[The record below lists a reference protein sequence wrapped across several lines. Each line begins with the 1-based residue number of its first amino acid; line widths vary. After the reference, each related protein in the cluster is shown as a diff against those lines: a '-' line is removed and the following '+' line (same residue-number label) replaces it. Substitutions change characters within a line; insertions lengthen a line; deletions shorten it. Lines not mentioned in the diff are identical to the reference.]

1 MTAGPAPTQ
10 HPTGTVDGAPPAPGT
25 RAPAEQAL
33 LAALSV
39 PDKVRL
45 LTGAANWRTHGAP
58 AIGLRPM
65 IVSDGPSGV
74 RGVTKDERH
83 PSTSLPCSSA
93 TGATWDTELITEL
106 AVALGA
112 EARGKGVDV
121 LLAPTI
127 NLMRTPLGGRGFE
140 CFSEDP
146 VLTARM
152 AVAFITGLQSAGVAA
167 TVKHFVGNDSETE
180 RWTYDVIVSE
190 QVLREL
196 YMAPFE
202 ACVTEAGSALVMAA
216 YNKVNGTP
224 ATEHPWL
231 LRKILKGEW
240 EFGGVVVSD
249 WSAARTT
256 VATAVA
262 GLDLAMPGP
271 DGPWGADLVQAVLDG
286 VIPESVIDDK
296 VARIMRLARRVGALA
311 APDGRE
317 AAAVSGGPAAGNGGP
332 VPDGNGSPVPA
343 GRPVL
348 DAGPVLDGGPV
359 LGADPVLDAGAVPD
373 GAPAG
378 NRAVLMD
385 PQLVRRVAAA
395 SFVLLRNEGPVLP
408 FDPGRVGSIAL
419 IGPNAVYPV
428 IQGGGS
434 AIVAPVTVST
444 PAVALP
450 AALAGQA
457 TVTVAPGCRTW
468 TTVPEPV
475 AGSIRD
481 PLTGEP
487 GLRLEFRAGDGTLI
501 RHEHRI
507 STQLTWWDEGL
518 PPGVGWGEDGTIAL
532 LTRFRADVT
541 GQHLIGVAGVGHL
554 TLTVDGVVV
563 ADTVTPVPA
572 DPVQTMT
579 RPGEVRAAVR
589 LQAGQEADVRLDFHP
604 AAGIDAPLAVSL
616 GIAAD
621 DDEDTMIAE
630 AMRAAADSAAA
641 VVVVGSAG
649 AAESEGFD
657 RETLALPGRQDE
669 LVTRIA
675 AVNPRTV
682 VVVNAGMPVLMPW
695 ADDVAAVIYAWL
707 PGQAMGEALADVLL
721 GRVEPGGRLP
731 VTLPARESD
740 CPVLHAVPRDGRID
754 YAEGLLIGYRGY
766 DAAGIIPRFAFG
778 HGLGYTQWA
787 YESVSLDGPGPA
799 PGEDARVRVAVR
811 NTGSRPGREI
821 VQAYVASPVARAGR
835 PARVLGAFAAVSAAP
850 GERAEVVLTVPARA
864 FAVWDPAAGGWAWP
878 PGTFTV
884 EVGRSSRDLRLEMP
898 VTGRR

>member
-1 MTAGPAPTQ
+1 MTTGPAHT
-10 HPTGTVDGAPPAPGT
+10 HATTTVSDAAPAPGT
-25 RAPAEQAL
+25 QAPAERAL

-39 PDKVRL
+39 QDKVRL
-45 LTGAANWRTHGAP
+45 LTGAANWRMHGSP

-83 PSTSLPCSSA
+83 PSTSLPCPSA
-93 TGATWDTELITEL
+93 CGATWDTELITEL
-106 AVALGA
+106 AAALGE
-112 EARGKGVDV
+112 EARGKDVHV

-167 TVKHFVGNDSETE
+167 TAKHFVGNDSETE
-180 RWTYDVIVSE
+180 RWTYDAVISE

-196 YMAPFE
+196 YLAPFE
-202 ACVTEAGSALVMAA
+202 ACVREAGTALVMAA

-240 EFGGVVVSD
+240 GFEGVVVSD
-249 WSAARTT
+249 WSAARST

-271 DGPWGADLVQAVLDG
+271 DGPWGPDLVQAVLDG
-286 VIPESVIDDK
+286 VVPETDIDDK
-296 VARIMRLARRVGALA
+296 VTRIMRLARRVGALV
-311 APDGRE
+311 APDGQE
-317 AAAVSGGPAAGNGGP
+317 GAAGNGGP
-332 VPDGNGSPVPA
+332 VPAGNGGPVPDS
-343 GRPVL
+343 GS
-348 DAGPVLDGGPV
+348 VLDGS
-359 LGADPVLDAGAVPD
+359 PD
-373 GAPAG
+373 GGPARD
-378 NRAVLMD
+378 RAALVD
-385 PQLVRRVAAA
+385 PRLVRRVAAA
-395 SFVLLRNEGPVLP
+395 SFVLLRNEGQALP
-408 FDPGRVGSIAL
+408 FDAGRIGSIAL

-468 TTVPEPV
+468 VTVPEPV

-487 GLRLEFRAGDGTLI
+487 GLRLEFRDGDGTLI
-501 RHEHRI
+501 GDEHRI
-507 STQLTWWDEGL
+507 STQLAWWDEGL
-518 PPGVGWGEDGTIAL
+518 PPGVGWGEDGTIVVR
-532 LTRFRADVT
+532 TRFRAT
-541 GQHLIGVAGVGHL
+541 AAGPHLIGAAGVGHL
-554 TLTVDGVVV
+554 TLTVDGTVV
-563 ADTVTPVPA
+563 ADRVTPMPD

-579 RPGEVRAAVR
+579 RPGEVRAVVDLR
-589 LQAGQEADVRLDFHP
+589 AGQETEVRLDFQP
-604 AAGIDAPLAVSL
+604 ADGVDAPLAVSL

-621 DDEDTMIAE
+621 EDEDTMIAE
-630 AMRAAADSAAA
+630 AVRAATHAAAA
-641 VVVVGSAG
+641 VVIVGSAEAG
-649 AAESEGFD
+649 ESEGFD
-657 RETLALPGRQDE
+657 RATLALPGRQDE
-669 LVTRIA
+669 LVARVA

-721 GRVEPGGRLP
+721 GRAEPGGRLP

-740 CPVLHAVPRDGRID
+740 SPVLHVVPRDGRVD
-754 YAEGLLIGYRGY
+754 YAEGLLVGYRGY
-766 DAAGIIPRFAFG
+766 DAAGIAPMFAFG

-787 YESVSLDGPGPA
+787 YESASVDGPA
-799 PGEDARVRVAVR
+799 PAPSEDVRIRVVVR
-811 NTGSRPGREI
+811 NIGPRPGREI
-821 VQAYVASPVARAGR
+821 VQAYVAGPMAGAGR
-835 PARVLGAFAAVSAAP
+835 PVRVLGAFGTAAAAP
-850 GERAEVVLTVPARA
+850 GERADVVLTVPARA
-864 FAVWDPAAGGWAWP
+864 MAVWDQAAGGWAWP
-878 PGTFTV
+878 RGTFMI
-884 EVGRSSRDLRLEMP
+884 EVGRSSRDLRLG
-898 VTGRR
+898 VTVTVG

>member
-1 MTAGPAPTQ
+1 MTTGPAHTDHPTRTVSGAAPTAGPP
-10 HPTGTVDGAPPAPGT
+10 
-25 RAPAEQAL
+25 APAERAL
-33 LAALSV
+33 LTALPV
-39 PDKVRL
+39 QDKVRL
-45 LTGAANWRTHGAP
+45 LTGAANWRIHGSP

-83 PSTSLPCSSA
+83 PSTSLPCPSA
-93 TGATWDTELITEL
+93 CGATWDTELIAEL
-106 AVALGA
+106 AAALGE
-112 EARGKGVDV
+112 EARGKDVHV

-167 TVKHFVGNDSETE
+167 TAKHFVGNDSETE
-180 RWTYDVIVSE
+180 RWTYDAVISE

-196 YMAPFE
+196 YLAPFE
-202 ACVTEAGSALVMAA
+202 ACVREAGTALVMAA

-240 EFGGVVVSD
+240 GFEGVVVSD
-249 WSAARTT
+249 WSAARST

-286 VIPESVIDDK
+286 VVPETDIDDK

-311 APDGRE
+311 APDGL
-317 AAAVSGGPAAGNGGP
+317 VGVG
-332 VPDGNGSPVPA
+332 PVPA
-343 GRPVL
+343 GNG
-348 DAGPVLDGGPV
+348 GPVLDGGPAPD
-359 LGADPVLDAGAVPD
+359 GGPVPD
-373 GAPAG
+373 GVSVLDGSPGPDGEPARD
-378 NRAVLMD
+378 RAALMD
-385 PQLVRRVAAA
+385 PRLVRRAAAA
-395 SFVLLRNEGPVLP
+395 SFVLLRNEGQVLP
-408 FDPGRVGSIAL
+408 FDAGRIGSIAL

-468 TTVPEPV
+468 ATVPEPV

-487 GLRLEFRAGDGTLI
+487 GLRLEFRDGDGALI
-501 RHEHRI
+501 GDEHRI
-507 STQLTWWDEGL
+507 STQLAWWDEGL
-518 PPGVGWGEDGTIAL
+518 PPGVGWGEDGTIAVR
-532 LTRFRADVT
+532 TRFRASAA
-541 GQHLIGVAGVGHL
+541 GPHLIGAAGVGHL
-554 TLTVDGVVV
+554 TLTVDGTVV
-563 ADTVTPVPA
+563 ADRVTPVPD

-579 RPGEVRAAVR
+579 RPGEVRAVVD
-589 LQAGQEADVRLDFHP
+589 LWDGQETEVRLDFQP
-604 AAGIDAPLAVSL
+604 ADGVDAPLAISL

-621 DDEDTMIAE
+621 EDEDTMIAE
-630 AMRAAADSAAA
+630 AVTAAARAAAA
-641 VVVVGSAG
+641 VVVVGSAE

-669 LVTRIA
+669 LVTRVA

-695 ADDVAAVIYAWL
+695 ADDVAAIIYAWL

-721 GRVEPGGRLP
+721 GRAEPGGRLP

-740 CPVLHAVPRDGRID
+740 SPVLHVVPRDGRVD

-766 DAAGIIPRFAFG
+766 DAAGIAPMFAFG

-787 YESVSLDGPGPA
+787 YESASVDGPGPA
-799 PGEDARVRVAVR
+799 PGEDVRIRVAVR

-821 VQAYVASPVARAGR
+821 VQAYVAGPVAGAGR
-835 PARVLGAFAAVSAAP
+835 PVRVLGAFGTAAAAP
-850 GERAEVVLTVPARA
+850 GERADVLLTVPARVL
-864 FAVWDPAAGGWAWP
+864 AVWDQAAGGWAWP
-878 PGTFTV
+878 RGTFTI
-884 EVGRSSRDLRLEMP
+884 EVGRSSRDLRLG
-898 VTGRR
+898 VALTVG

>member
-1 MTAGPAPTQ
+1 MTTGPAHT
-10 HPTGTVDGAPPAPGT
+10 HATSTVSEAAPAPGT
-25 RAPAEQAL
+25 QAPGTQAPAERAL

-39 PDKVRL
+39 QDKVRL
-45 LTGAANWRTHGAP
+45 LTGAANWRMHGSP

-83 PSTSLPCSSA
+83 PSTSLPCPSA
-93 TGATWDTELITEL
+93 CGATWDTELITEL
-106 AVALGA
+106 AAALGE
-112 EARGKGVDV
+112 EARGKDVHV

-167 TVKHFVGNDSETE
+167 TAKHFVGNDSETE
-180 RWTYDVIVSE
+180 RWTYDAVISE

-196 YMAPFE
+196 YLAPFE
-202 ACVTEAGSALVMAA
+202 ACVREAGTALVMAA

-240 EFGGVVVSD
+240 GFEGVVVSD
-249 WSAARTT
+249 WSAARST

-271 DGPWGADLVQAVLDG
+271 DGPWGPDLVQAVLDG
-286 VIPESVIDDK
+286 VVPETDIDDK
-296 VARIMRLARRVGALA
+296 VTRIMRLARRVGALV
-311 APDGRE
+311 APDGQE
-317 AAAVSGGPAAGNGGP
+317 GAAGNGGP
-332 VPDGNGSPVPA
+332 VPAGNGGPVPDS
-343 GRPVL
+343 GS
-348 DAGPVLDGGPV
+348 VLDGS
-359 LGADPVLDAGAVPD
+359 PD
-373 GAPAG
+373 GGPARD
-378 NRAVLMD
+378 RAALVD
-385 PQLVRRVAAA
+385 PRLVRRVAAA
-395 SFVLLRNEGPVLP
+395 SFVLLRNEGQALP
-408 FDPGRVGSIAL
+408 FDAGRIGSIAL

-468 TTVPEPV
+468 ATVPEPV

-487 GLRLEFRAGDGTLI
+487 GLRLEFRDGDGTLI
-501 RHEHRI
+501 GDEHRI
-507 STQLTWWDEGL
+507 STQLAWWDEGL
-518 PPGVGWGEDGTIAL
+518 PPGVGWGEDGTIVVR
-532 LTRFRADVT
+532 TRFRASAA
-541 GQHLIGVAGVGHL
+541 GPHLIGAAGVGHL
-554 TLTVDGVVV
+554 TLTVDGTVV
-563 ADTVTPVPA
+563 ADRVTPVPD

-579 RPGEVRAAVR
+579 RPGEVRAVVDLR
-589 LQAGQEADVRLDFHP
+589 AGQETEVRLDFQP
-604 AAGIDAPLAVSL
+604 ADGVDAPLAVSL

-621 DDEDTMIAE
+621 EDEDTMIAE
-630 AMRAAADSAAA
+630 AVRAAARAAAA
-641 VVVVGSAG
+641 VVVVGSAE

-657 RETLALPGRQDE
+657 RQTLALPGRQDE
-669 LVTRIA
+669 LVTRVA

-721 GRVEPGGRLP
+721 GRAEPGGRLP

-740 CPVLHAVPRDGRID
+740 SPVLHVVPRDGRVD
-754 YAEGLLIGYRGY
+754 YAEGLLVGYRGY
-766 DAAGIIPRFAFG
+766 DAAGIAPMFAFG

-787 YESVSLDGPGPA
+787 YESASVDGPAPA
-799 PGEDARVRVAVR
+799 PGEDVRIRVVVR
-811 NTGSRPGREI
+811 NIGPRPGREI
-821 VQAYVASPVARAGR
+821 VQAYVAGPMAGAGR
-835 PARVLGAFAAVSAAP
+835 PVRVLGAFGTAAAAP
-850 GERAEVVLTVPARA
+850 GERADVVLTVPARA
-864 FAVWDPAAGGWAWP
+864 MAVWDQAAGGWAWP
-878 PGTFTV
+878 RGTFMI
-884 EVGRSSRDLRLEMP
+884 EVGRSSRDLRLG
-898 VTGRR
+898 VTVTVG

>member
-1 MTAGPAPTQ
+1 MTAGPAHTE
-10 HPTGTVDGAPPAPGT
+10 HPTSTVNGVPPMAGT

-39 PDKVRL
+39 TDKVRL

-83 PSTSLPCSSA
+83 PSTCLPCPSA
-93 TGATWDTELITEL
+93 TGATWDTGLLAEL
-106 AVALGA
+106 AAALGA

-152 AVAFITGLQSAGVAA
+152 AAAFITGLQSAGVAA

-180 RWTYDVIVSE
+180 RWTYDVVVSE

-202 ACVTEAGSALVMAA
+202 ACVTEAGTALVMAA
-216 YNKVNGTP
+216 YNRVNGTP

-231 LRKILKGEW
+231 LRQILKGEW

-271 DGPWGADLVQAVLDG
+271 KGPWGASLLRAVLDG
-286 VIPESVIDDK
+286 VVPESVIDDK
-296 VARIMRLARRVGALA
+296 VARILRLARWAGALT
-311 APDGRE
+311 APGAQDAPPVTG
-317 AAAVSGGPAAGNGGP
+317 VPAGNGGP
-332 VPDGNGSPVPA
+332 APDGNHCPVP
-343 GRPVL
+343 GS
-348 DAGPVLDGGPV
+348 GPV
-359 LGADPVLDAGAVPD
+359 PD
-373 GAPAG
+373 ERLPGGAPAG
-378 NRAVLMD
+378 GRAALMD
-385 PQLVRRVAAA
+385 PRLVRRVTAA
-395 SFVLLRNEGPVLP
+395 SFVLLRNEGQVLP

-444 PAVALP
+444 PAAALP

-457 TVTVAPGCRTW
+457 SVTVAPGCRTW

-475 AGSIRD
+475 AGSLHD
-481 PLTGEP
+481 PVTGEP
-487 GLRLEFRAGDGTLI
+487 GLRLEFRAGDGKLI
-501 RHEHRI
+501 RHEHRT
-507 STQLTWWDEGL
+507 STQLAWWDEGL
-518 PPGVGWGEDGTIAL
+518 PAGVGWGENGTITL

-541 GQHLIGVAGVGHL
+541 GPHLIGVAGVGHL
-554 TLTVDGVVV
+554 TLTVDGVIV
-563 ADTVTPVPA
+563 ADTATPIPA

-579 RPGEVRAAVR
+579 RPGEVRAAVGLR
-589 LQAGQEADVRLDFHP
+589 AGQEADVRLDFRP
-604 AAGIDAPLAVSL
+604 ADGIDAPLAVSL
-616 GIAAD
+616 GIAVD
-621 DDEDTMIAE
+621 EDEDTMIAE
-630 AMRAAADSAAA
+630 AVRAAAGSVAA
-641 VVVVGSAG
+641 VVVVGSAE

-721 GRVEPGGRLP
+721 GRAEPGGRLP
-731 VTLPARESD
+731 VTLPVRESD
-740 CPVLHAVPRDGRID
+740 CPVLHAVPRDGRVD

-766 DAAGIIPRFAFG
+766 DAAGITPMFAFG

-787 YESVSLDGPGPA
+787 YESASLDGPGPA
-799 PGEDARVRVAVR
+799 PGEDVRVRVAVR

-821 VQAYVASPVARAGR
+821 VQAYVAGPAAVTGR
-835 PARVLGAFAAVSAAP
+835 PARALGAFAAVSAAP

-864 FAVWDPAAGGWAWP
+864 FAVWDPAAGGWARP
-878 PGTFTV
+878 PGTFMV
-884 EVGRSSRDLRLEMP
+884 EIGRSSRDLRLRVP
-898 VTGRR
+898 VTGRP

>member
-1 MTAGPAPTQ
+1 MTTGPAHT
-10 HPTGTVDGAPPAPGT
+10 HATTTVSDAAPAPGT
-25 RAPAEQAL
+25 QAPAERAL

-39 PDKVRL
+39 QDKVRL
-45 LTGAANWRTHGAP
+45 LTGAANWRMHGSP

-83 PSTSLPCSSA
+83 PSTSLPCPSA
-93 TGATWDTELITEL
+93 CGATWDTELITEL
-106 AVALGA
+106 AAALGE
-112 EARGKGVDV
+112 EARGKDVHV

-167 TVKHFVGNDSETE
+167 TAKHFVGNDSETE
-180 RWTYDVIVSE
+180 RWTYDAVISE

-196 YMAPFE
+196 YLAPFE
-202 ACVTEAGSALVMAA
+202 ACVREAGTALVMAA

-240 EFGGVVVSD
+240 GFEGVVVSD
-249 WSAARTT
+249 WSAARST

-271 DGPWGADLVQAVLDG
+271 DGPWGPDLVQAVLDG
-286 VIPESVIDDK
+286 VVPETDIDDK
-296 VARIMRLARRVGALA
+296 VTRIMRLARRVGALV
-311 APDGRE
+311 APDGQE
-317 AAAVSGGPAAGNGGP
+317 GAAGNGGP
-332 VPDGNGSPVPA
+332 VPAGN
-343 GRPVL
+343 
-348 DAGPVLDGGPV
+348 GGPV
-359 LGADPVLDAGAVPD
+359 PDSGSVPD
-373 GAPAG
+373 GSPHGGLARD
-378 NRAVLMD
+378 RAALVD
-385 PQLVRRVAAA
+385 PRLVRKVAAA
-395 SFVLLRNEGPVLP
+395 SFVLLRNEGQALP
-408 FDPGRVGSIAL
+408 FDPGRIGSIAL

-468 TTVPEPV
+468 ATVPEPV

-487 GLRLEFRAGDGTLI
+487 GLRLEFRDGDGTLI
-501 RHEHRI
+501 GDEHRI
-507 STQLTWWDEGL
+507 STQLAWWDEGL
-518 PPGVGWGEDGTIAL
+518 PPGVGWGEDGTIVVR
-532 LTRFRADVT
+532 TRFRAT
-541 GQHLIGVAGVGHL
+541 AAGPHLIGAAGVGHL
-554 TLTVDGVVV
+554 TLTVDGTVV
-563 ADTVTPVPA
+563 ADRVTPMPD

-579 RPGEVRAAVR
+579 RPGEVRAVVDLR
-589 LQAGQEADVRLDFHP
+589 AGQETEVRLDFQP
-604 AAGIDAPLAVSL
+604 ADGVDAPLAVSL

-621 DDEDTMIAE
+621 EDEDTMIAE
-630 AMRAAADSAAA
+630 AVRAAARAAAA
-641 VVVVGSAG
+641 VVVVGSAE

-657 RETLALPGRQDE
+657 RQTLALPGRQDE
-669 LVTRIA
+669 LVTRVA

-721 GRVEPGGRLP
+721 GRAEPGGRLP

-740 CPVLHAVPRDGRID
+740 SPVLHVVPRDGRVD
-754 YAEGLLIGYRGY
+754 YAEGLLVGYRGY
-766 DAAGIIPRFAFG
+766 DAAGIAPMFAFG

-787 YESVSLDGPGPA
+787 YESASVDGPAPA
-799 PGEDARVRVAVR
+799 PGEDVRIRVVVR
-811 NTGSRPGREI
+811 NIGPRPGREI
-821 VQAYVASPVARAGR
+821 VQAYVAGPMAGAGR
-835 PARVLGAFAAVSAAP
+835 PVRVLGAFGTAAAAP
-850 GERAEVVLTVPARA
+850 GERADVVLTVPARA
-864 FAVWDPAAGGWAWP
+864 MAVWDQAAGGWAWP
-878 PGTFTV
+878 RGTFMI
-884 EVGRSSRDLRLEMP
+884 EVGRSSRDLRLG
-898 VTGRR
+898 VTVTVG

>member
-1 MTAGPAPTQ
+1 MTTGPAHT
-10 HPTGTVDGAPPAPGT
+10 HATTTVSDAAPAPGT
-25 RAPAEQAL
+25 QAPAERAL

-39 PDKVRL
+39 QDKVRL
-45 LTGAANWRTHGAP
+45 LTGAANWRMHGSP

-83 PSTSLPCSSA
+83 PSTSLPCPSA
-93 TGATWDTELITEL
+93 CGATWDTELITEL
-106 AVALGA
+106 AAALGE
-112 EARGKGVDV
+112 EARGKDVHV

-167 TVKHFVGNDSETE
+167 TAKHFVGNDSETE
-180 RWTYDVIVSE
+180 RWTYDAVISE

-196 YMAPFE
+196 YLAPFE
-202 ACVTEAGSALVMAA
+202 ACVREAGTALVMAA

-240 EFGGVVVSD
+240 GFEGVVVSD
-249 WSAARTT
+249 WSAARST

-271 DGPWGADLVQAVLDG
+271 DGPWGPDLVQAVLDG
-286 VIPESVIDDK
+286 VVPETDIDDK
-296 VARIMRLARRVGALA
+296 VTRIMRLARRVGALV
-311 APDGRE
+311 APDGQE
-317 AAAVSGGPAAGNGGP
+317 GAAGNGGP
-332 VPDGNGSPVPA
+332 VPAGNGGPVPDS
-343 GRPVL
+343 GS
-348 DAGPVLDGGPV
+348 VLDGS
-359 LGADPVLDAGAVPD
+359 PD
-373 GAPAG
+373 GGPARD
-378 NRAVLMD
+378 RAALVD
-385 PQLVRRVAAA
+385 PRLVRRVAAA
-395 SFVLLRNEGPVLP
+395 SFVLLRNEGQALP
-408 FDPGRVGSIAL
+408 FDAGRIGSIAL

-468 TTVPEPV
+468 VTVPEPV

-487 GLRLEFRAGDGTLI
+487 GLRLEFRDGDGTLI
-501 RHEHRI
+501 GDEHRI
-507 STQLTWWDEGL
+507 STQLAWWDEGL
-518 PPGVGWGEDGTIAL
+518 PPGVGWGEDGTIVVR
-532 LTRFRADVT
+532 TRFRAT
-541 GQHLIGVAGVGHL
+541 AAGPHLIGAAGVGHL
-554 TLTVDGVVV
+554 TLTVDGTVV
-563 ADTVTPVPA
+563 ADRVTPMPD

-579 RPGEVRAAVR
+579 RPGEVRAVVDLR
-589 LQAGQEADVRLDFHP
+589 AGQETEVRLDFQP
-604 AAGIDAPLAVSL
+604 ADGVDAPLAVSL

-621 DDEDTMIAE
+621 EDEDTMIAE
-630 AMRAAADSAAA
+630 AVRAAARAAAA
-641 VVVVGSAG
+641 VVVVGSAE

-657 RETLALPGRQDE
+657 RQTLALPGRQDE
-669 LVTRIA
+669 LVTRVA

-721 GRVEPGGRLP
+721 GRAEPGGRLP

-740 CPVLHAVPRDGRID
+740 SPVLHVVPRDGRVD
-754 YAEGLLIGYRGY
+754 YAEGLLVGYRGY
-766 DAAGIIPRFAFG
+766 DAAGIAPMFAFG

-787 YESVSLDGPGPA
+787 YESASVDGPAPA
-799 PGEDARVRVAVR
+799 PGEDVRIRVVVR
-811 NTGSRPGREI
+811 NIGPRPGREI
-821 VQAYVASPVARAGR
+821 VQAYVAGPMAGAGR
-835 PARVLGAFAAVSAAP
+835 PVRVLGAFGTASAAP
-850 GERAEVVLTVPARA
+850 GERADVMLTVPARVMA
-864 FAVWDPAAGGWAWP
+864 IWDQAASGWAWP
-878 PGTFTV
+878 RGTFV
-884 EVGRSSRDLRLEMP
+884 IDVGRSSRDLRLG
-898 VTGRR
+898 VTLTVG